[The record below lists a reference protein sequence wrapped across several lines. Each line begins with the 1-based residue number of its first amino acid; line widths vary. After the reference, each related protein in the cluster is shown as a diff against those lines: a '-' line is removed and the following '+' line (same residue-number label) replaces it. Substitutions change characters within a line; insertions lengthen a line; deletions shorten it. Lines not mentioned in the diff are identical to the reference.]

1 LFFEKNYI
9 IDTTRPLIALIF
21 TFLTSYLL
29 SYYKENKAKKF
40 IKATLGKYVPEVVSK
55 EILKNPE
62 KFKLGGEKKEITMM
76 FSDIR
81 NFTSYSEKVDPK
93 ELVGFLNIYLKRMT
107 GVIKRNQGTLDKYMG
122 DAVIC
127 FFGAPLDVDHPY
139 CACKAAL
146 ETMSELKK
154 LKDELNS
161 DTFKSIDIGVGF
173 NTDTVTVGNIGSED
187 LFDYT
192 AIGDG
197 MNLASRLEGL
207 NKYYGTNILTSD
219 TTYNYVKDKFVFREL
234 DDVSVKGKDKSVKI
248 YELLGETSDKINS
261 MILRKAEKYSIALAL
276 YRRGDFVEAGEKFN
290 SIAEEYNDKASKV
303 MRERCLLMVNEPPS
317 EWNGV
322 WKMDSK

>member
-1 LFFEKNYI
+1 
-9 IDTTRPLIALIF
+9 
-21 TFLTSYLL
+21 
-29 SYYKENKAKKF
+29 
-40 IKATLGKYVPEVVSK
+40 
-55 EILKNPE
+55 
-62 KFKLGGEKKEITMM
+62 
-76 FSDIR
+76 
-81 NFTSYSEKVDPK
+81 
-93 ELVGFLNIYLKRMT
+93 
-107 GVIKRNQGTLDKYMG
+107 
-122 DAVIC
+122 
-127 FFGAPLDVDHPY
+127 
-139 CACKAAL
+139 L